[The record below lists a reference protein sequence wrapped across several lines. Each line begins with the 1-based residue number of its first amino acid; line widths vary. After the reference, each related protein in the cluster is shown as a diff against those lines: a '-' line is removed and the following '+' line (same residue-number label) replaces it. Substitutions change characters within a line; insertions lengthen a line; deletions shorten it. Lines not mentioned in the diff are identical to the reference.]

1 MKTLETD
8 FRFDIDKLLSPISS
22 DNPSGVSLRYDAVYD
37 KLRDLR
43 KEDDAS
49 LPQGVWKADLKRAD
63 WPGVEAVCLEVLE
76 TRSKDLQIACWLAEA
91 WIHIHGFAGAAE
103 GFTAILALCESF
115 WDGMHPRIEG
125 DDMEF
130 RIAPLIWVNRKLSIA
145 LKMVTITVPESDD
158 VARYAWSDWELAC
171 QSERHGLGELARV
184 VTIAKFQQSMLL
196 TPTLDLHASLEAL
209 ERLLVA
215 CEKLEILLDERLRR
229 DAPGLTPIRSTAE
242 SIAGLLTSAI
252 AQRGWVPEVAQFTD
266 NGFAGLHGLHNDT
279 EPRPETFEFSRIRTR
294 AEAYQLLAEAAD
306 FLARTE
312 PHSPTPYLVRRAVS
326 WGSMPFDKLL
336 TELVSNSGEL
346 IEIARLLNLNNLP
359 ASGK

>member
-1 MKTLETD
+1 MESRQEKSQPTPAIVIMAAGKGT
-8 FRFDIDKLLSPISS
+8 R
-22 DNPSGVSLRYDAVYD
+22 
-37 KLRDLR
+37 
-43 KEDDAS
+43 
-49 LPQGVWKADLKRAD
+49 LKSK
-63 WPGVEAVCLEVLE
+63 
-76 TRSKDLQIACWLAEA
+76 RSKVLHEIGGKPLLLHVIASASKV
-91 WIHIHGFAGAAE
+91 AAPHDIVVVIGHQADSVRAAVE
-103 GFTAILALCESF
+103 HTGVRFVEQ
-115 WDGMHPRIEG
+115 
-125 DDMEF
+125 
-130 RIAPLIWVNRKLSIA
+130 
-145 LKMVTITVPESDD
+145 TVQRGTGHA
-158 VARYAWSDWELAC
+158 V
-171 QSERHGLGELARV
+171 QSA
-184 VTIAKFQQSMLL
+184 
-196 TPTLDLHASLEAL
+196 
-209 ERLLVA
+209 
-215 CEKLEILLDERLRR
+215 
-229 DAPGLTPIRSTAE
+229 AE

-252 AQRGWVPEVAQFTD
+252 AQRGGVPEVAQFTD